1 MEEFI
6 MTYSRRLT
14 LGVAALLACTAFTA
28 FTIVPADAA
37 QTELR
42 VGAAAADVGNLDPH
56 FSSSTSD
63 RTIAAWVYGAL
74 VRFAP
79 GSTDPSTIESDL
91 AESWEATDNN
101 LVWTFK
107 LRKGVQWQHGYG
119 EVTADD
125 VVFSLQKSAD
135 AKRSAYAS
143 DYAAFKTIE
152 AVDPSTVRITL
163 ANQVPSMLGLLTN
176 YAGGFI
182 ICKKAYEERGEG
194 FTRNPVGFGPFQ
206 LESTEPGV
214 AITFKAHD
222 GYFRGKPKIEKI
234 IYRFLNAAA
243 GRDLAFASGEVDVVA
258 GTIDQRWLQR
268 MKATPGAIVD
278 IFDPA
283 ELSVLHLNRN
293 QKPFDDIK
301 VRQAIGYAVNPAQIA
316 QFRGAEFTRV
326 SKSVIPSNNLG
337 LNPEPGLL
345 PYDLAKA
352 KALLAEAGYPD
363 GITIKMISS
372 QLPSYAQTDQIL
384 QAQLQ
389 QAGIKL
395 DLQPVEH
402 ATWHQMIRKD
412 LSPIVEYSAARF
424 PVANTYL
431 TQFYYSKSA
440 IGQPGQVTN
449 FSHCSVADKQIEAA
463 RTETDPKK
471 QVELWQEAQK
481 LIVADVCAVP
491 LTETS
496 QAWARTDKLE
506 WGFDLKGSL
515 SLGPL
520 LTEQAYFKD

>member
-1 MEEFI
+1 MFH
-6 MTYSRRLT
+6 SRLKS
-14 LGVAALLACTAFTA
+14 GAFAALLACTALTA
-28 FTIVPADAA
+28 FAALPAHAA
-37 QTELR
+37 KTELR

-56 FSSSTSD
+56 FAASTSD
-63 RTIAAWVYGAL
+63 RTLVAWIYGAL

-79 GSTDPSTIESDL
+79 GTTDPSTIEPDL

-135 AKRSAYAS
+135 PKRSAYAS
-143 DYAAFKTIE
+143 DYATFKSVE
-152 AVDPSTVRITL
+152 AIDPSTVRITL
-163 ANQVPSMLGLLTN
+163 SRQVPSMLGLLTN

-182 ICKKAYEERGEG
+182 ISKKAYEERGEG

-206 LESTEPGV
+206 LENTEPGV
-214 AITFKAHD
+214 AINFKAHD
-222 GYFRGKPKIEKI
+222 GYFRGKPKIEKV

-268 MKATPGAIVD
+268 MKATAGAKVD

-283 ELSVLHLNRN
+283 ELSQMHLNRN
-293 QKPFDDIK
+293 QKPFDDIR
-301 VRQAIGYAVNPAQIA
+301 VRQAIAYAANPAQIA

-326 SKSVIPSNNLG
+326 AKSVVPSNNLG
-337 LNPEPGLL
+337 LNPEPGLVQ
-345 PYDLAKA
+345 PDPEKA

-384 QAQLQ
+384 QAQLAK
-389 QAGIKL
+389 AGIKL

-424 PVANTYL
+424 PVADTYL
-431 TQFYYSKSA
+431 TQFFYSKSA

-449 FSHCSVADKQIEAA
+449 FSHCNVADKEIEAA

-496 QAWARTDKLE
+496 QAWARTEKLE
-506 WGFDLKGSL
+506 WGFELKGSL

-520 LTEQAYFKD
+520 LTEQASFKD